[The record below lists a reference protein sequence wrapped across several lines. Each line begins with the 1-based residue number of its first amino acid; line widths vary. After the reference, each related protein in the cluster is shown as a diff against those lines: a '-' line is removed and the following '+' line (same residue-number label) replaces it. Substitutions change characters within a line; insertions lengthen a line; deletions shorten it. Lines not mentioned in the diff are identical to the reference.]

1 MEDLS
6 EAYDKLYDKL
16 MGWVEKLILNLPNL
30 IIALVVL
37 AAFWYLSRV
46 VYRVVHRLTVRAG
59 GNLNVADLLG
69 SIMRVVAVGIG
80 LFIALS
86 ILDLS
91 QAVTTVLTGA
101 GIVGLAIGFALQ
113 DPLANLFSGVM
124 LSVKELYGKGDL
136 VETNG
141 FFGKIERITLR
152 STIIRSLDGQEIVIP
167 NKEVLQKPLR
177 NYSVTGE
184 RRCEF
189 AVGVSYAEDLDAVAA
204 VIREAVTAAVEVK
217 PGRDVEVLWGEFGDS
232 SINAQVRF
240 WQPATTQ
247 LDYLKSR
254 SAAVVAVKRAFDRED
269 ILIPFPIR
277 TLDFEIKG
285 GSTLADML
293 HASRQG
299 TRGELAEARASDARN
314 GADQGRGPQTK

>member
-1 MEDLS
+1 MEGFSD
-6 EAYDKLYDKL
+6 AYNKLQDKLQSWIDTF
-16 MGWVEKLILNLPNL
+16 ILHVPNL
-30 IIALVVL
+30 IVAIIILI
-37 AAFWYLSRV
+37 AFWFLSKVAYRGFHRV
-46 VYRVVHRLTVRAG
+46 ARRAG
-59 GNLNVADLLG
+59 ANLNVADLFG
-69 SIMRVVAVGIG
+69 SVMRVLVVGLG
-80 LFIALS
+80 LFIALNV
-86 ILDLS
+86 LDLS
-91 QAVTTVLTGA
+91 QAVTGVLTGA
-101 GIVGLAIGFALQ
+101 GIVGLAVGFALQ

-136 VETNG
+136 VETND

-189 AVGVSYAEDLDAVAA
+189 DVGVSYAEDLDAVAG
-204 VIREAVTAAVEVK
+204 VIREAVAAAVEVK
-217 PGRDVEVLWGEFGDS
+217 PGREVEVLWGAFGDS

-247 LDYLKSR
+247 LDYLKAR

-277 TLDFEIKG
+277 TLDFQIKG
-285 GSTLADML
+285 GATLAEML
-293 HASRQG
+293 QASSGGASGQK
-299 TRGELAEARASDARN
+299 ARARLGGGGN
-314 GADQGRGPQTK
+314 GAPQRAEV